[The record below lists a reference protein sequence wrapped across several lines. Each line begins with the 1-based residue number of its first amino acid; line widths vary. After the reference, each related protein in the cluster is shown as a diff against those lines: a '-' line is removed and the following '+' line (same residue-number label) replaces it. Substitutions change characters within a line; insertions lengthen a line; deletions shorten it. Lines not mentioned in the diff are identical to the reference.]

1 MANVLSTGTGAL
13 IAFQRA
19 LATVSH
25 NVANVATEGYSR
37 QRVELSTRSPTDMGY
52 GYVGNGVQVS
62 DVRRIADQLAN
73 TRLLESGGELAR
85 AQQLSGLASR
95 VDTLFSDKATG
106 LAGVWSNFF
115 DATTGLTS
123 NAASSAAREDV
134 LSDAKA
140 LTARF
145 KQLNNQLD
153 SLSNEVNSGL
163 RSSAEEVNRIGAEIA
178 RLNGEIVSNPNNVSN
193 DLLDQR
199 DRLVSQMVGFT
210 GGTAVQQGDGS
221 LNVFTSGGQALV
233 VGNTS
238 SKLTV
243 ATDPY
248 RPERVR
254 LALDGNGQQIQLND
268 SSLGGKIGGLMDFRS
283 DVLDPA
289 QSELGRI
296 AVGLA
301 EAFNQQHRA
310 GMDLNGQMGTDFFT
324 VPAPRVNGNA
334 NNTGTGTLTAS
345 VGDLSK
351 LDAQN
356 VVLKFDGTAWSAT
369 RSDTGANVPLTGT
382 GTAADPLVINGVE
395 LVVGGAPASGDRF
408 LLQPTAGAAGGIN
421 VAIDDP
427 NRIAAATPVKAKAE
441 LDNVGTGRIGSV
453 KVTDSTN
460 ANLLT
465 PADIE
470 FIDGTQYT
478 VNGTGPF
485 TYTPGQPINAN
496 GWSLSLDGV
505 PAAGDRFSVG
515 STGAGSS
522 DNGNAI
528 ALGNL
533 DDAKALNNGTVSL
546 NGAIGGLTTT
556 IGSAARQADY
566 AADAQQVLYDQ
577 AQAARDSISGVNLDE
592 EAANMLRFQQ
602 AYQAAA
608 QVISTAD
615 TMFQSLLSAVRG

>member
-395 LVVGGAPASGDRF
+395 LVVGGAPAPGDRF

-533 DDAKALNNGTVSL
+533 DDAKALNGGTVSL

-577 AQAARDSISGVNLDE
+577 AQSARDSISGVNIDE

-615 TMFQSLLSAVRG
+615 TMFQSLLSAVRR

>member
-163 RSSAEEVNRIGAEIA
+163 RSSAEKVNRIGAEIA

-382 GTAADPLVINGVE
+382 GTAADPLVISGVE

-533 DDAKALNNGTVSL
+533 DDAKALNGGTVSL

>member
-1 MANVLSTGTGAL
+1 VLA
-13 IAFQRA
+13 
-19 LATVSH
+19 
-25 NVANVATEGYSR
+25 
-37 QRVELSTRSPTDMGY
+37 
-52 GYVGNGVQVS
+52 
-62 DVRRIADQLAN
+62 
-73 TRLLESGGELAR
+73 
-85 AQQLSGLASR
+85 
-95 VDTLFSDKATG
+95 
-106 LAGVWSNFF
+106 
-115 DATTGLTS
+115 
-123 NAASSAAREDV
+123 
-134 LSDAKA
+134 DAKS

-178 RLNGEIVSNPNNVSN
+178 RLNGEISSNPNSVSN

-199 DRLVSQMVGFT
+199 DRLVSQMVEFT

-301 EAFNQQHRA
+301 DAFNQQHRA
-310 GMDLNGQMGTDFFT
+310 GMDLNGQMGTDFFN
-324 VPAPRVNGNA
+324 VPAPKVSGHA
-334 NNTGTGTLTAS
+334 NNTGTGSLTTS

-382 GTAADPLVINGVE
+382 GTAADPLVVNGVE
-395 LVVGGAPASGDRF
+395 LVVGGAPATGDRF

-441 LDNVGTGRIGSV
+441 LDNVGTGKIGSV
-453 KVTDSTN
+453 KVTDASN
-460 ANLLT
+460 ANLLN

-478 VNGTGPF
+478 VNGAGPF

-505 PAAGDRFSVG
+505 PAAGDKFSVG

-528 ALGNL
+528 ALGNI
-533 DDAKALNNGTVSL
+533 DDAKALNGGTVSL

-566 AADAQQVLYDQ
+566 AAQAQQVLYDQ
-577 AQAARDSISGVNLDE
+577 AQAARDSVSGVNLDE

-615 TMFQSLLSAVRG
+615 NMFQSLLSAVGR

>member
-178 RLNGEIVSNPNNVSN
+178 RLNGEIASNPNNVSN

-356 VVLKFDGTAWSAT
+356 IVLKFDGTAWSAT

-533 DDAKALNNGTVSL
+533 DDAKALNGGTVSL

>member
-25 NVANVATEGYSR
+25 NVANVATDGYSR

-95 VDTLFSDKATG
+95 VDALFSDTATG

-123 NAASSAAREDV
+123 NPASSAAREDV
-134 LSDAKA
+134 LADANA

-178 RLNGEIVSNPNNVSN
+178 RLNGEVASNPNNVSN

-199 DRLVSQMVGFT
+199 DRLVSQLVGFT
-210 GGTAVQQGDGS
+210 GGTAVEQGDGS
-221 LNVFTSGGQALV
+221 LNVFTAGGQALV

-238 SKLTV
+238 AKLTV
-243 ATDPY
+243 GTDPY

-254 LALDGNGQQIQLND
+254 LALDGNGQQIQLSD
-268 SSLGGKIGGLMDFRS
+268 SALGGKIGGLMDFRS

-289 QSELGRI
+289 QAELGRI

-301 EAFNQQHRA
+301 DAFNQQHRA

-324 VPAPRVNGNA
+324 VPAPAVNSHA

-345 VGDLSK
+345 IGDLSR

-382 GTAADPLVINGVE
+382 GTAGDPLVVNGVE
-395 LVVGGAPASGDRF
+395 LVVGGAPAAGDRF
-408 LLQPTAGAAGGIN
+408 LLQPTAGAAGGIG

-427 NRIAAATPVKAKAE
+427 NRIAAATPVKAQAE
-441 LDNVGTGRIGSV
+441 LDNIGTGRIGGV
-453 KVTDSTN
+453 KVTDAAN
-460 ANLLT
+460 ADLLT

-478 VNGTGPF
+478 VNGAGPF
-485 TYTPGQPINAN
+485 TWTPGQPIEAN

-528 ALGNL
+528 ALGNI
-533 DDAKALNNGTVSL
+533 DDAKALNGSTVSL
-546 NGAIGGLTTT
+546 NGAIGGLTTS

-566 AADAQQVLYDQ
+566 AAEAQQVLFDQ
-577 AQAARDSISGVNLDE
+577 AQAARDSVSGVNLDE

-615 TMFQSLLSAVRG
+615 SMFQSLIAAVSR

>member
-95 VDTLFSDKATG
+95 VDSLFSDKATG

-123 NAASSAAREDV
+123 NAASAAAREDV
-134 LSDAKA
+134 LADAKS

-178 RLNGEIVSNPNNVSN
+178 RLNGEISSNPNSVSN

-199 DRLVSQMVGFT
+199 DRLVSQMVEFT

-301 EAFNQQHRA
+301 DAFNQQHRA

-324 VPAPRVNGNA
+324 VPAPKVSGHA

-351 LDAQN
+351 LGAQN

-382 GTAADPLVINGVE
+382 GTAADPLVVNGVE
-395 LVVGGAPASGDRF
+395 LVVGGAPATGDRF
-408 LLQPTAGAAGGIN
+408 LLQPTAGAAGGIS

-441 LDNVGTGRIGSV
+441 LDNVGTGKIGSV
-453 KVTDSTN
+453 KVTDATN

-478 VNGTGPF
+478 VNGSGPF

-505 PAAGDRFSVG
+505 PAAGDKFSVG

-528 ALGNL
+528 ALGNI
-533 DDAKALNNGTVSL
+533 DDAKALNGGTVSL
-546 NGAIGGLTTT
+546 NGAIGGLTTS

-577 AQAARDSISGVNLDE
+577 AQAARDSVSGVNLDE

-615 TMFQSLLSAVRG
+615 TMFQSLLSAVRR

>member
-85 AQQLSGLASR
+85 AQQLSGMASR
-95 VDTLFSDKATG
+95 VDSLFSDKATG

-123 NAASSAAREDV
+123 NAASAAAREDV
-134 LSDAKA
+134 LADAKS

-178 RLNGEIVSNPNNVSN
+178 RLNGEISSNPNSVSN

-199 DRLVSQMVGFT
+199 DRLVSQMVEFT

-301 EAFNQQHRA
+301 DAFNQQHRA

-324 VPAPRVNGNA
+324 VPAPKVSGHA

-351 LDAQN
+351 LGAQN

-382 GTAADPLVINGVE
+382 GTAADPLVVNGVE
-395 LVVGGAPASGDRF
+395 LVVGGAPATGDRF
-408 LLQPTAGAAGGIN
+408 LLQPTAGAAGGIG

-441 LDNVGTGRIGSV
+441 LDNVGTGKIGSV
-453 KVTDSTN
+453 KVTDATN

-478 VNGTGPF
+478 VNGSGPF

-505 PAAGDRFSVG
+505 PAAGDKFSVG

-528 ALGNL
+528 ALGNI
-533 DDAKALNNGTVSL
+533 DDAKALNGGTVSL
-546 NGAIGGLTTT
+546 NGAIGGLTTS

-577 AQAARDSISGVNLDE
+577 AQAARDSVSGVNLDE

-615 TMFQSLLSAVRG
+615 TMFQSLLSAVRR

>member
-345 VGDLSK
+345 VDDLSK

-496 GWSLSLDGV
+496 GWSLSLDDV

-533 DDAKALNNGTVSL
+533 DDAKALNGGTVSL

>member
-52 GYVGNGVQVS
+52 GYVGNGVQVA

-395 LVVGGAPASGDRF
+395 LVVGGAPAPGDRF
-408 LLQPTAGAAGGIN
+408 LLQPTAGVAGGIN

-533 DDAKALNNGTVSL
+533 DDAKALNGGTVSL

>member
-52 GYVGNGVQVS
+52 GYVGNGVQVA

-95 VDTLFSDKATG
+95 VDSLFSDKATG

-123 NAASSAAREDV
+123 NAASAAAREDV
-134 LSDAKA
+134 LADANS

-153 SLSNEVNSGL
+153 SLNNEVNSGL

-178 RLNGEIVSNPNNVSN
+178 RLNGEISSNPNNVSN

-199 DRLVSQMVGFT
+199 DRLVSQMVEFT

-283 DVLDPA
+283 KVLDPA

-301 EAFNQQHRA
+301 DAYNQQHRA
-310 GMDLNGQMGTDFFT
+310 GMDLNGQMGTDFFNI
-324 VPAPRVNGNA
+324 PAPRVSGNA
-334 NNTGTGTLTAS
+334 NNTGSGTLTAS

-351 LDAQN
+351 LDGQN

-369 RSDTGANVPLTGT
+369 RADTGANVPLTGT

-395 LVVGGAPASGDRF
+395 LVVGGAPAANDRF
-408 LLQPTAGAAGGIN
+408 LLQPTAGAAGGIS

-441 LDNVGTGRIGSV
+441 LDNVGTGKIGSV
-453 KVTDSTN
+453 KVTDSAN

-478 VNGTGPF
+478 VNGAGPY
-485 TYTPGQPINAN
+485 TYTAGQPITAN

-505 PAAGDRFSVG
+505 PAAGDKFSVG

-528 ALGNL
+528 ALGNI
-533 DDAKALNNGTVSL
+533 DDAKALNGGTVSL
-546 NGAIGGLTTT
+546 NGALGGLTTT

-566 AADAQQVLYDQ
+566 AAEAQQVLYDQ
-577 AQAARDSISGVNLDE
+577 AQSARDSVSGVNLDE

>member
-85 AQQLSGLASR
+85 AQQLSGMASR
-95 VDTLFSDKATG
+95 VDSLFSDKATG

-123 NAASSAAREDV
+123 NAASAAAREDV
-134 LSDAKA
+134 LADAKS

-178 RLNGEIVSNPNNVSN
+178 RLNGEISSNPNSVSN

-199 DRLVSQMVGFT
+199 DRLVSQMVEFT

-301 EAFNQQHRA
+301 DAFNQQHRA

-324 VPAPRVNGNA
+324 VPAPKVSGHA

-351 LDAQN
+351 LGAQN

-382 GTAADPLVINGVE
+382 GTAADPLVVNGVE
-395 LVVGGAPASGDRF
+395 LVVGGAPATGDRF
-408 LLQPTAGAAGGIN
+408 LLQPTAGAAGGIS

-441 LDNVGTGRIGSV
+441 LDNVGTGKIGSV
-453 KVTDSTN
+453 KVTDATN

-478 VNGTGPF
+478 VNGSGPF

-505 PAAGDRFSVG
+505 PAAGDKFSVG

-528 ALGNL
+528 ALGNI
-533 DDAKALNNGTVSL
+533 DDAKALNGGTVSL
-546 NGAIGGLTTT
+546 NGAIGGLTTS

-577 AQAARDSISGVNLDE
+577 AQAARDSVSGVNLDE

-615 TMFQSLLSAVRG
+615 TMFQSLLSAVRR

>member
-1 MANVLSTGTGAL
+1 MANVLSTGSGAL

-95 VDTLFSDKATG
+95 VDSLFSDKATG

-123 NAASSAAREDV
+123 NAASAAAREDV
-134 LSDAKA
+134 LADANA

-178 RLNGEIVSNPNNVSN
+178 RLNGEIASNPNNVSN

-199 DRLVSQMVGFT
+199 DRLVSQMVEFT

-221 LNVFTSGGQALV
+221 LNVFTAGGQALV

-248 RPERVR
+248 RPERLR
-254 LALDGNGQQIQLND
+254 LALDANGQQVQLND
-268 SSLGGKIGGLMDFRS
+268 SSLGGKVGGLMDFRS
-283 DVLDPA
+283 KVLDPA

-301 EAFNQQHRA
+301 EAYNQQHRA
-310 GMDLNGQMGTDFFT
+310 GMDLNGQMGGDFFNI
-324 VPAPRVNGNA
+324 PAPAVNGHA
-334 NNTGTGTLTAS
+334 GNTGSATLTAS

-356 VVLKFDGTAWSAT
+356 VVLKFDGTAWTAT
-369 RSDTGANVPLTGT
+369 RADTGANVPLTGT
-382 GTAADPLVINGVE
+382 GTAADPLVVNGVE
-395 LVVGGAPASGDRF
+395 LVVGGAPATGDRF
-408 LLQPTAGAAGGIN
+408 LLQPTAGAAGGIS

-441 LDNVGTGRIGSV
+441 LDNVGTGKVGSV
-453 KVTDSTN
+453 KVTDSSN

-478 VNGTGPF
+478 VNGAGPF

-505 PAAGDRFSVG
+505 PAAGDKFSVG

-528 ALGNL
+528 ALGNI
-533 DDAKALNNGTVSL
+533 DDAKALNGGTVSL
-546 NGAIGGLTTT
+546 NGALGGLTTT

-566 AADAQQVLYDQ
+566 AAEAQQVLYDQ

-615 TMFQSLLSAVRG
+615 TMFQSLLGAVSR

>member
-52 GYVGNGVQVS
+52 GYVGNGVQVA

-533 DDAKALNNGTVSL
+533 DDAKALNGGTVSL

>member
-1 MANVLSTGTGAL
+1 MANILSTGSGAL

-37 QRVELSTRSPTDMGY
+37 QRVDLATRSPTDMGY
-52 GYVGNGVQVS
+52 GYVGNGVQVA
-62 DVRRIADQLAN
+62 DVRRIADQLA
-73 TRLLESGGELAR
+73 TSRLLDSGGELAR
-85 AQQLSGLASR
+85 LQQLSGMASR
-95 VDTLFSDKATG
+95 VDSLISDKATG
-106 LAGVWSNFF
+106 LSGVWSNFF
-115 DATTGLTS
+115 DATTGLSS
-123 NAASSAAREDV
+123 NASSSAARQEV
-134 LSDAKA
+134 LSDANA
-140 LTARF
+140 LVSRF
-145 KQLNNQLD
+145 KQLNSQLD
-153 SLSNEVNSGL
+153 SMGNEVNSGL

-178 RLNGEIVSNPNNVSN
+178 RLNGEISSNPNHVSN

-210 GGTAVQQGDGS
+210 GGTAVAQGDGS
-221 LNVFTSGGQALV
+221 LNVFTAGGQALV

-238 SKLTV
+238 AKLTTI
-243 ATDPY
+243 TDPY
-248 RPERVR
+248 QPERLQ
-254 LALDGNGQQIQLND
+254 LALDSNGQQIRLND
-268 SSLGGKIGGLMDFRS
+268 TALGGKIGGLMDFRS

-289 QSELGRI
+289 QAELGKI

-301 EAFNQQHRA
+301 DTFNQQHRA
-310 GMDLNGQMGTDFFT
+310 GMDLNGQMGTDFFSI
-324 VPAPRVNGNA
+324 PAPRASGHAGNTGNA
-334 NNTGTGTLTAS
+334 SLTAS

-369 RSDTGANVPLTGT
+369 RADTGANVPLTGT
-382 GTAADPLVINGVE
+382 GTAADPLVVGGVE
-395 LVVGGAPASGDRF
+395 LVVGGTPGTGDRF
-408 LLQPTAGAAGGIN
+408 LLQPTAGAAGGMG

-441 LDNVGTGRIGSV
+441 LDNIGTGKVGGV
-453 KVTDSTN
+453 KVTDPTN

-478 VNGTGPF
+478 VNGAGPF

-496 GWSLSLDGV
+496 GWSLTLDGV

-533 DDAKALNNGTVSL
+533 DDAKVLGNGTVSL
-546 NGAIGGLTTT
+546 NNAIGGLTTQ

-566 AADAQQVLYDQ
+566 AAEAQQVLHDQ
-577 AQAARDSISGVNLDE
+577 AQAARDSISGVNIDE
-592 EAANMLRFQQ
+592 EAANMMRFQQ

-615 TMFQSLLSAVRG
+615 SMFQSLISAVSR

>member
-533 DDAKALNNGTVSL
+533 DDAKALNGGTVSL

>member
-356 VVLKFDGTAWSAT
+356 VVLKFDGSAWSAT

-533 DDAKALNNGTVSL
+533 DDAKALNGGTVSL

>member
-25 NVANVATEGYSR
+25 NVANVATDGYSR

-95 VDTLFSDKATG
+95 IDSLFSDKATG

-123 NAASSAAREDV
+123 NPASAAAREDV
-134 LSDAKA
+134 LADANA
-140 LTARF
+140 LTSRF

-153 SLSNEVNSGL
+153 SLNNEVNSGL

-178 RLNGEIVSNPNNVSN
+178 RLNGEITSNPNNVSN

-238 SKLTV
+238 AKLTV
-243 ATDPY
+243 TTDPY

-268 SSLGGKIGGLMDFRS
+268 SSLGGKIGGLTDFRS
-283 DVLDPA
+283 KVLDPA

-301 EAFNQQHRA
+301 DAFNQQHRA
-310 GMDLNGQMGTDFFT
+310 GMDLNGQMGTDFFN
-324 VPAPRVNGNA
+324 VPAPRVNGHA
-334 NNTGTGTLTAS
+334 NNAGNATLTAS

-351 LDAQN
+351 LEAQN

-369 RSDTGANVPLTGT
+369 RADTGANVPLTGT
-382 GTAADPLVINGVE
+382 GTAADPLVVGGVE
-395 LVVGGAPASGDRF
+395 LVVGGAPATGDRF
-408 LLQPTAGAAGGIN
+408 LLQPTAGAAGGIS

-427 NRIAAATPVKAKAE
+427 NRIAAATPVKAKSD
-441 LDNVGTGRIGSV
+441 LDNVGTGKIGSV
-453 KVTDSTN
+453 KVTDATD

-478 VNGTGPF
+478 VNGAGPF

-505 PAAGDRFSVG
+505 PAAGDKFSVG

-528 ALGNL
+528 KLGNI
-533 DDAKALNNGTVSL
+533 DDAKALNGGTVSL
-546 NGAIGGLTTT
+546 NGAIGGLTTS

-577 AQAARDSISGVNLDE
+577 AQAARDSVSGVNLDE
-592 EAANMLRFQQ
+592 EAANMMRFQQ

-615 TMFQSLLSAVRG
+615 NMFQSLLSAVSR

>member
-1 MANVLSTGTGAL
+1 MATVLSTGTGAL

-533 DDAKALNNGTVSL
+533 DDAKALNGGTVSL

>member
-1 MANVLSTGTGAL
+1 MANVLSTGAGAL

-37 QRVELSTRSPTDMGY
+37 QRVDFATRTPTDMGY
-52 GYVGNGVQVS
+52 GYVGNGVKVA
-62 DVRRIADQLAN
+62 DVRRVADELA
-73 TRLLESGGELAR
+73 TARLLDSGGELAR
-85 AQQLSGLASR
+85 LQQLSGLASR
-95 VDTLFSDKATG
+95 VDAVFSDKATG
-106 LAGVWSNFF
+106 LSGVWSNFF
-115 DATTGLTS
+115 DATTGLSS
-123 NAASSAAREDV
+123 NASSSAAREEM
-134 LSDAKA
+134 LADANA
-140 LTARF
+140 LTSRF
-145 KQLNNQLD
+145 KQLDAQFD

-163 RSSAEEVNRIGAEIA
+163 RSSAEEVNRLGAEIA
-178 RLNGEIVSNPNNVSN
+178 RLNNEISTNPNHVSP

-199 DRLVSQMVGFT
+199 DRLVSELVGFT
-210 GGTAVQQGDGS
+210 GGTAVEQGDGS
-221 LNVFTSGGQALV
+221 LNVFTAGGQALV

-238 SKLTV
+238 AKLTTI
-243 ATDPY
+243 TDPY
-248 RPERVR
+248 RPERVQ
-254 LALDGNGQQIQLND
+254 LALDGNGQQVRLNEGA
-268 SSLGGKIGGLMDFRS
+268 LGGKIGGLMDFRR

-301 EAFNQQHRA
+301 DAFNQQHRA

-324 VPAPRVNGNA
+324 VPAPRASGHSGNTGNA
-334 NNTGTGTLTAS
+334 TLTAS

-369 RSDTGANVPLTGT
+369 RADTGASVPLTGT
-382 GTAADPLVINGVE
+382 GTAGDP
-395 LVVGGAPASGDRF
+395 LVVGGVELTVGGTPAAGDSF
-408 LLQPTAGAAGGIN
+408 LLQPTAGAAGGIS

-427 NRIAAATPVKAKAE
+427 NRIAAATPVKAGAD
-441 LDNVGTGRIGSV
+441 LANIGSGKIGSL
-453 KVTDSTN
+453 KVTDPSD

-478 VNGTGPF
+478 INGNGPF
-485 TYTPGQPINAN
+485 PYTPGQPINAN
-496 GWSLSLDGV
+496 GWSLTLDGI
-505 PAAGDRFSVG
+505 PAAGDSFSVG
-515 STGAGSS
+515 STGPGSS

-528 ALGNL
+528 VLGNI
-533 DDAKALNNGTVSL
+533 DDAKALNGGTVSL
-546 NGAIGGLTTT
+546 NGAIGGLTTS

-566 AADAQQVLYDQ
+566 AADAQLTLHEQ
-577 AQAARDSISGVNLDE
+577 AQAARDSVAGVNIDE
-592 EAANMLRFQQ
+592 EAANLIRFQQ

-615 TMFQSLLSAVRG
+615 SMFQSLISAVSR

>member
-395 LVVGGAPASGDRF
+395 LVVGGAPAPGDRF

-533 DDAKALNNGTVSL
+533 DDAKALNGGTVSL

>member
-52 GYVGNGVQVS
+52 GYVGNGVQVA

-95 VDTLFSDKATG
+95 VDSLFSDKATG

-123 NAASSAAREDV
+123 NPASAAAREDV
-134 LSDAKA
+134 LADAKS

-178 RLNGEIVSNPNNVSN
+178 RLNGEISSNPNSVSN

-268 SSLGGKIGGLMDFRS
+268 SSLGGKIGGLMDFRT

-301 EAFNQQHRA
+301 DAFNQQHRA
-310 GMDLNGQMGTDFFT
+310 GMDLNGQMGTDFFN
-324 VPAPRVNGNA
+324 VPAPKVSGHA
-334 NNTGTGTLTAS
+334 NNTGSATLTAS

-351 LDAQN
+351 LESQN

-382 GTAADPLVINGVE
+382 GTAADPLVVNGVE
-395 LVVGGAPASGDRF
+395 LVVGGAPANGDRF
-408 LLQPTAGAAGGIN
+408 LLQPTAGAAGGIS

-441 LDNVGTGRIGSV
+441 LDNVGTGKVGSV

-478 VNGTGPF
+478 VNGAGPF

-505 PAAGDRFSVG
+505 PAAGDKFSVG

-528 ALGNL
+528 ALGNI
-533 DDAKALNNGTVSL
+533 DDAKALNGGTVSL
-546 NGAIGGLTTT
+546 NGAIGGLTTS

-577 AQAARDSISGVNLDE
+577 AQAARDSVSGVNLDE

-615 TMFQSLLSAVRG
+615 TMFQSLLSAVGR